1 MLNQLQFK
9 IAFTSEDSKIRFW
22 FSQRCNS
29 KYSDIAR
36 CDREIQ
42 KRMRK
47 LEEKKDEVFLA
58 LLQKFL
64 TKKDEKEK
72 NQSIYSQHYDYNN
85 RLVHGDIDDSA
96 NRNWSDWV
104 AKHFVTDT
112 DVDID
117 NAQPVIPKGVS
128 EGNKRLLG
136 REILDPS
143 HLPSAMPLSKRIKL
157 VQPAQPKTSS
167 KTDRKKFRERIKT
180 YSESEWQE
188 LPDEVSPNYLSRFG
202 WVYNDDNI
210 ICQNCDNR
218 LRITTGSIEEQSKM
232 MSGHSE
238 KCSSRDYRLPYSVLF
253 MQISKAQQIIAE
265 IKKLMRCKSK
275 RTECEAPVSLKIN
288 QKESPWCSNYLKL
301 ILCGWNN
308 IQCQECFKNLPADN
322 ISPLN
327 CHSKWCPWVFQ
338 GLQGNVVPSWKK
350 QINILYEAMDIELDE
365 ERLSLLSSSLTAN
378 QIETRCLKLVC
389 LLYYWLTYFN

>member
-22 FSQRCNS
+22 FSQSCNS
-29 KYSDIAR
+29 NYSDITR

-143 HLPSAMPLSKRIKL
+143 HLPSAMPLSNRIKL

-180 YSESEWQE
+180 YSENEWQE

-202 WVYNDDNI
+202 WVYNNDNI

-253 MQISKAQQIIAE
+253 MQISKAHQIIAE
-265 IKKLMRCKSK
+265 IKK
-275 RTECEAPVSLKIN
+275 
-288 QKESPWCSNYLKL
+288 
-301 ILCGWNN
+301 
-308 IQCQECFKNLPADN
+308 
-322 ISPLN
+322 
-327 CHSKWCPWVFQ
+327 
-338 GLQGNVVPSWKK
+338 
-350 QINILYEAMDIELDE
+350 
-365 ERLSLLSSSLTAN
+365 
-378 QIETRCLKLVC
+378 
-389 LLYYWLTYFN
+389 